1 MATPV
6 PLDLLPSNLRAQPQE
21 SSSNA
26 VPLDLLPPSLRGEA
40 PVEAQPASTTPI
52 SPEERPDDPNRSVLA
67 DWTKF
72 GGAIGTRMLSSVPEG
87 AIDVATGLVRPALT
101 GEYMERGPVGAQ
113 LFNKAISLVRNAFG
127 TSLEKQEQE
136 KLATKIAADK
146 SITEVKDLFE
156 LPKFFEYLSET
167 GKEVSKNL
175 IESTSPQFQR
185 KLKGAEPKGNI
196 LKAIKEGDFSEISF
210 GDNPTIEGYLA
221 NTAQGLGSVV
231 PVIATYLL
239 TKSPTAAGA
248 VGAGLTAGEASN
260 TAKDYVKSKS
270 DLELLQDS
278 PYYASLRGAGMPEKE
293 ARQILSDRAEE
304 NAAMLQSTVAA
315 FGGVATSK
323 IIGGAADK
331 IITGQARSRL
341 RAIAMGTVVGAAEEG
356 AQEFLEGV
364 AADLGINKE
373 VVREIGSESFA
384 NLVLGALGGGP
395 IGGGRGFVAPLG
407 KRKAADQFDETI
419 KKAEEEFLASQKT
432 KQVTEEIEETEVKED
447 PLKDVDQG
455 LIDEVKKYLEEV
467 ETSPKDTETNIAKV
481 LRNYATR
488 LNLDPKK
495 GGKSK
500 DKLVNYINRA
510 IEAHEGPKPPSPEK
524 LQEVTDYLQALNTGA
539 ATETGGSLF
548 KKLNTLAGRASG
560 IGISL
565 EEGQRRN
572 TENLLNALAKATG
585 VDLGDYFKRSG
596 AGPSVPGGPAGVGTA
611 AGVTPPGEQ
620 GVGTTGTAAGTPA
633 GGAGVGDTS
642 VIDDLKDIWKSSD
655 GLPIG
660 LGGLTARDKKL
671 IEGVN
676 RARQAGVIDQVP
688 AEIIEYV
695 GKISKGRARRYQ
707 LQDDGTV
714 EELATGPGK
723 ALYLDE
729 SGTMSAEEEI
739 NAIKDFYNK
748 LVESFTKVREEGKEG
763 KRAGLPT
770 NWDALNLD
778 ERQLFLD
785 SLGRERAG
793 ISPLSQRF
801 RDAFDKLSQYRRTK
815 AKYAKQTN
823 VRYDT
828 RMDALASYEIDREAE
843 SNARGVEFPAWSD
856 LTPEQQNAYIANAP
870 LVATHKR
877 EIPAQLTKTG
887 KPETKTIQGV
897 SAEQSRAGFD
907 AVEKLLEKPAEKI
920 ASDEAYARAQ
930 REIEE
935 EELGLKTPLPQDI
948 EEDVKA
954 GRLGSVL
961 DYLSN
966 FARGLTKGTL
976 PATAGVRAAP
986 GTVSAAQLDQA
997 TKELTAAEE
1006 ELTDLERLYV
1016 EQADE
1021 RNRLETALETAKG
1034 KDAKALQDEL
1044 ENLVSEEDIDDAKSR
1059 VSVLNQ
1065 KISQGQIRVD
1075 PVTSVVNQLVAGI
1088 LSKTLKNTKLVY
1100 LTNAQ
1105 IKGRGKNPD
1114 EFIGEYDPK
1123 TDTMYIG
1130 ERGLN
1135 ETTMLHESTHAA
1147 TVSVIYKYLTGK
1159 RNELTPDQIRG
1170 VVQIIR
1176 IYNQTK
1182 SSLGGRFPNA
1192 YANVYEFV
1200 AYATSVPKFQLALQN
1215 LKVKK
1220 EVVPVKEGEQQVF
1233 IDPIIY
1239 TNFFQTQEDIK
1250 TQEQKTEKKV
1260 DQEVSVWQKFTQA
1273 MAQAIGLTYRFGRL
1287 IRNKVT
1293 PQEYFDSVRKQTTK
1307 EVNESL
1313 ETAED
1318 QEGYEKFVEEV
1329 FGAPKK
1335 IKEGERDEA
1344 LIKKLEKQ
1352 LAKAESE
1359 YGATLENTRRL
1370 EERMKEMPL
1379 ADRNK
1384 DPDYKAQK
1392 TKENAAFDKVNG
1404 IRDELYDAG
1413 AIEYAPKE
1421 TKGERRKRQSVSVEP
1436 GYLGNA
1442 FLEVMGAFS
1451 DIAAAPPEGGLPE
1464 FAVELPI
1471 KLKKAKKAPAV
1482 KQPTY
1487 KENLERKADRMR
1499 ASRKTLKSK
1508 AQAVYKFFKQ
1518 PSKEVWLDTVRVLQ
1532 NTRAY
1537 LYDLQKTLSRSGALV
1552 SSGDKQ
1558 NNTATASTSAGAI
1571 GENIF
1576 QRKYYKIQKEVQ
1588 DILIE
1593 IADAYN
1599 SDLEFVLARLH
1610 TYAIFLHDPERR
1622 MVKWLK
1628 EAPLTSIQAVTARD
1642 ALIKQVL
1649 AIKRTGF
1656 KDPAAD
1662 AQAAS
1667 LRKQLE
1673 TLVNANLDTK
1683 SKYAD
1688 PNNEKY
1694 NTLGPE
1700 SKDYIDNVFGKVY
1713 AADPKVKDGTVKR
1726 LFDRLRRMDDITR
1739 SLNQESNYYSDPVAN
1754 LVAFYGF
1761 NNYFSFKGRPDV
1773 GPKDYQLDP
1782 FSQQLSG
1789 ELQDKQ
1795 EAFDGRITDSD
1806 NPIVNFFVEAVRAAR
1821 RAGRHRAGLELTIKN
1836 NIENFSKGDLGFKG
1850 KHVKKVSFEEQFDK
1864 ALSAELKRGIK
1875 NIFVRNKDGSVDI
1888 YEISDPKILQAIK
1901 RPIQQ
1906 HGNFVDTGLNVANYL
1921 TSLMGQYHTRY
1932 NLAFAPVDFIRN
1944 TLSYAGVISAEVSPI
1959 EAAKLVSE
1967 IATMMTMEGAI
1978 PKTAKYSYAYASGNT
1993 AKLRSLE
2000 KGNPYYQDLK
2010 RYYELGG
2017 RVSYMQAVSYKDNL
2031 AEMVRHVDRNG
2042 LITAKEGL
2050 DKFLDAY
2057 LDMFEMS
2064 TRIAAY
2070 RVMRDRYMS
2079 EGKSKTDAEIE
2090 AAAFAK
2096 NLANFEQI
2104 GELGKVGG
2112 AMYMFYRP
2120 TATGAVRAIEAVY
2133 PAFDFRS
2140 EKSIKQAMRKSER
2153 YGTMSLEQIKKAYEQ
2168 YNKQRMN
2175 ARITLGA
2182 ALGFGYTMYMLAF
2195 ASSGDD
2201 EEGRNKVLT
2210 DDTARWVRTARFNT
2224 GLKVNGKDL
2233 VVQIPWGFGTGAFAS
2248 MGAQFAALSMGA
2260 QSFPKFMANVF
2271 DAAMESFMPVQ
2282 ISKIEKSS
2290 FPVQSFVDSITPS
2303 LLRPPVQFAMN
2314 MDSFGREIYA
2324 GRTGRVLDSYTS
2336 NDSVPEMYRDA
2347 ARSLYNMTG
2356 ADVSPNTMYFLVNNY
2371 ADGLGRITSF
2381 LYNWINIA
2389 RGDKNFDLKSD
2400 TLFMDAFFKTTSNYD
2415 SRQFSDAEKKI
2426 REMMKRY
2433 KAAEANPEDLDK
2445 YLLRNPYDKQI
2456 IDYYNKFLAGEVKK
2470 IRTELNRI
2478 RTSDMPQKER
2488 ESEIRALMKQQDFL
2502 KSAFISVLDDPELK
2516 PSEPMIPRTKR

>member
-1 MATPV
+1 MANFFDQFDEPKTRSKEKLVNFFDQFDEPT
-6 PLDLLPSNLRAQPQE
+6 DARAQAAT
-21 SSSNA
+21 ST
-26 VPLDLLPPSLRGEA
+26 A
-40 PVEAQPASTTPI
+40 PIEQ
-52 SPEERPDDPNRSVLA
+52 PDDPNRSVLA

-72 GGAIGTRMLSSVPEG
+72 GGAIGTRLLSSVPEG
-87 AIDVATGLVRPALT
+87 AVDVATGLARPAFT
-101 GEYMERGPVGAQ
+101 GEYIERGPIGVQ

-156 LPKFFEYLSET
+156 LPRFFEYLSET

-185 KLKGAEPKGNI
+185 KLKGSEPKGNI
-196 LKAIKEGDFSEISF
+196 LKAIKEGNFSEFSF

-221 NTAQGLGSVV
+221 NTAQGLGSVA
-231 PVIATYLL
+231 PVVATYLI
-239 TKSPTAAGA
+239 TKSPGAAGA
-248 VGAGLTAGEASN
+248 VGAGLTAGEASD
-260 TAKDYVKSKS
+260 TAKTYIKSKT
-270 DLELLQDS
+270 DAELLVDS
-278 PYYASLRGAGMPEKE
+278 PYYANLRNSGMSEKE
-293 ARQILSDRAEE
+293 ARRILSDRAEE
-304 NAAMLQSTVAA
+304 NAAILQATVAA
-315 FGGVATSK
+315 FGGIATSK

-331 IITGQARSRL
+331 LITGQARSRL
-341 RAIAMGTVVGAAEEG
+341 RSIAMGTAVGAAEEG
-356 AQEFLEGV
+356 AQEFLEGI
-364 AADLGINKE
+364 AADIGINKE
-373 VVREIGSESFA
+373 VVREIGTDSFA

-407 KRKAADQFDETI
+407 KRKATDQFDADI
-419 KKAEEEFLASQKT
+419 KKAEEDFLTTQKT
-432 KQVTEEIEETEVKED
+432 KQAAITEEEGKED
-447 PLKDVDQG
+447 PLKDADPA
-455 LIDEVKKYLEEV
+455 LIDEVKKYIEEV

-495 GGKSK
+495 GGKSQS
-500 DKLVNYINRA
+500 KLINYINRA
-510 IEAHEGPKPPSPEK
+510 IETHEGPKPPSPEK
-524 LQEVTDYLQALNTGA
+524 IQEVSDYLQGLNTG
-539 ATETGGSLF
+539 TITDTGGSLF
-548 KKLNTLAGRASG
+548 KKLNALAGRSSG
-560 IGISL
+560 LGISL
-565 EEGQRRN
+565 EAGQKRN

-596 AGPSVPGGPAGVGTA
+596 TGPSVPGGPARVGTA
-611 AGVTPPGEQ
+611 AGTTPPQ
-620 GVGTTGTAAGTPA
+620 QPPVDTTGSTAGAPP
-633 GGAGVGDTS
+633 GGAGVSDTS
-642 VIDDLKDIWKSSD
+642 VIDDLKNIWKSSD

-660 LGGLTARDKKL
+660 LGGLNARDKKL

-688 AEIIEYV
+688 AEIIDYV
-695 GKISKGRARRYQ
+695 GKLSKGRTRRYQ

-723 ALYLDE
+723 TLYLDE
-729 SGTMSAEEEI
+729 SGAMSAEEEI
-739 NAIKDFYNK
+739 SAIKDFYNR

-763 KRAGLPT
+763 TRAGLPT
-770 NWDALNLD
+770 DWDALNLD

-785 SLGRERAG
+785 ALGREQAGRA
-793 ISPLSQRF
+793 PLSQRF
-801 RDAFDKLSQYRRTK
+801 RDAFDKLTQYRRTK
-815 AKYAKQTN
+815 ASYAKQAN

-828 RMDALASYEIDREAE
+828 RMDALASYEIDRETE
-843 SNARGVEFPAWSD
+843 SNARGVEFPTWTE
-856 LTPEQQNAYIANAP
+856 LNKQQQDAYLAKVPMTSGRAAAG
-870 LVATHKR
+870 AT
-877 EIPAQLTKTG
+877 G
-887 KPETKTIQGV
+887 
-897 SAEQSRAGFD
+897 EQSRAGFD
-907 AVEKLLEKPAEKI
+907 AVEALLEKPIQEK
-920 ASDEAYARAQ
+920 ATDEAYTRAQ
-930 REIEE
+930 QEIEE
-935 EELGLKTPLPQDI
+935 EELGLKTPLPQDVQ
-948 EEDVKA
+948 EDVKA
-954 GRLGSVL
+954 GRLGAVL

-966 FARGLTKGTL
+966 FARGVSKGTL
-976 PATAGVRAAP
+976 PATGGVRATP
-986 GTVSAAQLDQA
+986 GTVSATQLDKA
-997 TKELTAAEE
+997 NNELAAAEKELS
-1006 ELTDLERLYV
+1006 DLERLYV

-1021 RNRLETALETAKG
+1021 RNRLETELETAKG
-1034 KDAKALQDEL
+1034 KDANNLRDQLD
-1044 ENLVSEEDIDDAKSR
+1044 NLVSEEDIDDAKGQ
-1059 VSVLNQ
+1059 VYTLN
-1065 KISQGQIRVD
+1065 KSISQGQIKVD
-1075 PVTSVVNQLVAGI
+1075 PVTSAVNRLVAGV
-1088 LSKTLKNTKLVY
+1088 LNKTLKNTKLVY

-1135 ETTMLHESTHAA
+1135 ETTMLHESSHAA
-1147 TVSVIYKYLTGK
+1147 TVAVIYKYLTGK

-1182 SSLGGRFPNA
+1182 ASLGGRFPNA

-1233 IDPIIY
+1233 IDPIVY
-1239 TNFFQTQEDIK
+1239 TNFFQTEADIK
-1250 TQEQKTEKKV
+1250 TQEEKAQKKV
-1260 DQEVSVWQKFTQA
+1260 DQDISVWQKFTQA

-1287 IRNKVT
+1287 IRNKIT
-1293 PQEYFDSVRKQTTK
+1293 PQEYFDSVRKKTTK
-1307 EVNESL
+1307 EVTESL

-1318 QEGYEKFVEEV
+1318 QDGYQTFLEEV
-1329 FGAPKK
+1329 FGQPKK
-1335 IKEGERDEA
+1335 VKEGGRDEK
-1344 LIKKLEKQ
+1344 LIKRLEKD

-1359 YGATLENTRRL
+1359 YGAVLENTRRL
-1370 EERMKEMPL
+1370 EERMKEMSL

-1392 TKENAAFDKVNG
+1392 SKESAAFDKING

-1421 TKGERRKRQSVSVEP
+1421 TKGERRKRESVSVEP

-1442 FLEVMGAFS
+1442 FLEMMGAFN
-1451 DIAAAPPEGGLPE
+1451 DIAAAPPELGIPE

-1471 KLKKAKKAPAV
+1471 KLTKAKKAPAI

-1487 KENLERKADRMR
+1487 KDNLERKADRMR
-1499 ASRKTLKSK
+1499 SSRKTLKSR

-1518 PSKEVWLDTVRVLQ
+1518 PSKEVWLDTVRLLQ

-1537 LYDLQKTLSRSGALV
+1537 LYDLQETLSRAGALV

-1558 NNTATASTSAGAI
+1558 NNTATASTAAGSI
-1571 GENIF
+1571 GENVF
-1576 QRKYYKIQKEVQ
+1576 QRKYYKIQKEIQ
-1588 DILIE
+1588 DLLIE

-1599 SDLEFVLARLH
+1599 SDIEFVLARLH

-1622 MVKWLK
+1622 IIKWLK
-1628 EAPLTSIQAVTARD
+1628 EAPLTNVQAVTARD
-1642 ALIKQVL
+1642 ALVKQVL
-1649 AIKRTGF
+1649 AIKRKSF

-1662 AQAAS
+1662 AQAVA
-1667 LRKQLE
+1667 LRQQLE
-1673 TLVNANLDTK
+1673 ALVNTNLDK
-1683 SKYAD
+1683 NSKYAD

-1713 AADPKVKDGTVKR
+1713 AADPKVKDGTVGR
-1726 LFDRLRRMDDITR
+1726 MFDKLRRMDDITR

-1761 NNYFSFKGRPDV
+1761 KNYFSFKGRPDI
-1773 GPKDYQLDP
+1773 GAKDYQLDP
-1782 FSQQLSG
+1782 YNQQLSG

-1806 NPIVNFFVEAVRAAR
+1806 NPIINFFVEAVRASR
-1821 RAGRHRAGLELTIKN
+1821 RVGRHRAGLELTIKN
-1836 NIENFSKGDLGFKG
+1836 NIENYKKGDLGFKG
-1850 KHVKKVSFEEQFDK
+1850 KHIKKVSFEEQFDK
-1864 ALSAELKRGIK
+1864 ALNAELKRGVK

-1888 YEISDPKILQAIK
+1888 YEISDPKILNAIK
-1901 RPIQQ
+1901 KPIQQ
-1906 HGNFVDTGLNVANYL
+1906 HGNFIDTGLNVANYL

-1944 TLSYAGVISAEVSPI
+1944 SLSYAGVISAQVGPV

-1967 IATMMTMEGAI
+1967 IATMMVMERSI
-1978 PKTAKYSYAYASGNT
+1978 PKTAKYSYAYSSGNT
-1993 AKLRSLE
+1993 AKLRSME
-2000 KGNPYYQDLK
+2000 KSNPYYQDLK

-2017 RVSYMQAVSYKDNL
+2017 RVAYMQAVSYKDNL
-2031 AEMVRHVDRNG
+2031 AEVIKHVDKNG
-2042 LITAKEGL
+2042 MITAKEGL
-2050 DKFLDAY
+2050 DRFLDAY

-2070 RVMRDRYMS
+2070 RVMRDKYMS
-2079 EGKSKTDAEIE
+2079 DNMSKQDAEIE

-2104 GELGKVGG
+2104 GELGRVGG

-2153 YGTMSLEQIKKAYEQ
+2153 YGTMSLEQIKKAYEK

-2201 EEGRNKVLT
+2201 DEGRNKVLT

-2233 VVQIPWGFGTGAFAS
+2233 VIQIPWGFGVGAFAS
-2248 MGAQFAALSMGA
+2248 IGAQFGALSMGA
-2260 QSFPKFMANVF
+2260 QSFSKFMANVF

-2324 GRTGRVLDSYTS
+2324 GRTGRVLDSYTA
-2336 NDSVPEMYRDA
+2336 NDSVPEIYRDA
-2347 ARSLYNMTG
+2347 ARNLYDLTG

-2371 ADGLGRITSF
+2371 VDGLGRVTSF
-2381 LYNWINIA
+2381 LYNWLNIA
-2389 RGDKNFDLKSD
+2389 RGDKNFDIKSD
-2400 TLFMDAFFKTTSNYD
+2400 TLVMDAFFKTTSNYD
-2415 SRQFSDAEKKI
+2415 SRQFSDVEKKI

-2433 KAAEANPEDLDK
+2433 KAAEADPEKLDK
-2445 YLLRNPYDKQI
+2445 YLMSNPYDKQI
-2456 IDYYNKFLAGEVKK
+2456 IDYYNKFLAGDIKK

-2478 RTSDMPQKER
+2478 RESNMSQKER
-2488 ESEIRALMKQQDFL
+2488 ESEIRALMKHQDYL
-2502 KSAFISVLDDPELK
+2502 KAAFISVLDDPELK